1 MNQNCMST
9 NKPSTD
15 GKIQALLDYVHS
27 DIRTVD
33 IATKH
38 KIPVATLSR
47 WVTEERIA
55 RRTRGRKPAI
65 KPSERVQKILTH
77 AGSHGF
83 SDAAK
88 HFSITKQF
96 VSSLAKRWGIRPPQ
110 NPNDRPSSQPGSIK
124 IRRRERRN
132 VIVSFR
138 LLDEE
143 LSSLRKTLP
152 SSVLQSTRS
161 PHKLARAALLEH
173 LERSRLFSSQSAEQ

>member
-1 MNQNCMST
+1 MST
-9 NKPSTD
+9 NKPSAD
-15 GKIQALLDYVHS
+15 SKIQALLDYARS
-27 DIRTVD
+27 DIRTTD

-38 KIPVATLSR
+38 KIPVATLSK

-55 RRTRGRKPAI
+55 RRTRGRKPAV

-110 NPNDRPSSQPGSIK
+110 NPNAPLSTQSAIK
-124 IRRRERRN
+124 PRHKERRN
-132 VIVSFR
+132 IVVSFR

-143 LSSLRKTLP
+143 LSLLRKTLP

-173 LERSRLFSSQSAEQ
+173 LERSGLFTNQSVER